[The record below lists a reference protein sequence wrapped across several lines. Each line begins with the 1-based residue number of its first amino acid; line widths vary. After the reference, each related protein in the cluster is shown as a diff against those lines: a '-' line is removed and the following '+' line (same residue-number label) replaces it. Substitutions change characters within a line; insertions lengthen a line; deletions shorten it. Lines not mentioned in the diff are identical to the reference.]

1 MSWSTATAYV
11 LVDGDGARPAML
23 ARTPFKIASEPTRG
37 SAAAPG
43 SGPAAGQTATSQQE
57 PGPAKEAAVQAGRG
71 GAATAATNSM
81 DLTISMDLTTQPLT
95 QAAHRAT

>member
-1 MSWSTATAYV
+1 
-11 LVDGDGARPAML
+11 ML
-23 ARTPFKIASEPTRG
+23 ARTSFKIASEPARG

-43 SGPAAGQTATSQQE
+43 SGPAADQTGTSQQE
-57 PGPAKEAAVQAGRG
+57 PGPATQAAAQAGRG

-95 QAAHRAT
+95 QAAHHAT